1 MARIII
7 RTHARGPLGFVRLTA
22 GGADGSVSYAAVR
35 SAIAEQLFEVI
46 SDEAYV
52 FLLEDGVPVAPSQ
65 EATERAAKEMTDCF
79 LAFSSEPRAPAAG
92 ITSPQSLAAG
102 AAGANGGVLGAAPER
117 SPFLPGQP
125 PHSMVNQWI
134 ASFASMEPR
143 EQQEAISYL
152 QQPSFPTEMGAIGAY
167 QALGRQ
173 VASAPPPTV
182 GEKPESSLDRQ
193 LLEMFRTQF
202 GASTS
207 STSSL
212 HPPTSPLERGGFG
225 LPMGKPVAD
234 EARRRSDSK
243 YYHGTLSS
251 SLRIMEHNTR
261 TSHGSAPEIDSF
273 STGLRSLKGHPA
285 AHAASSPIR
294 VGRRIS
300 PPTKSPRD
308 RPDVPM
314 AFGSR
319 RPQRPSSAAYLATGN
334 AITIGRSGSV
344 RGIF

>member
-1 MARIII
+1 MERIII
-7 RTHARGPLGFVRLTA
+7 RTHARGPLGFVRLA
-22 GGADGSVSYAAVR
+22 ADGADAGVTYAAVR

-46 SDEAYV
+46 LDEAYV

-65 EATERAAKEMTDCF
+65 EATERAAKGMTECL

-102 AAGANGGVLGAAPER
+102 AAGANAGVLGAAPER

-152 QQPSFPTEMGAIGAY
+152 QQPSFPTEMGAIGSY
-167 QALGRQ
+167 QALGKQ

-182 GEKPESSLDRQ
+182 GEQLESSLDRQ

-212 HPPTSPLERGGFG
+212 HPPTSPLGRGFG
-225 LPMGKPVAD
+225 SPGKPVAD

-273 STGLRSLKGHPA
+273 STGLRSLKGHPT

-319 RPQRPSSAAYLATGN
+319 RPQRPSSAAHLATGN

>member
-1 MARIII
+1 MERIII
-7 RTHARGPLGFVRLTA
+7 RTHARGPLGFVRLA
-22 GGADGSVSYAAVR
+22 ADGADAGVTYAAVR

-46 SDEAYV
+46 LDEAYV

-65 EATERAAKEMTDCF
+65 EATERAAKGMTECL

-182 GEKPESSLDRQ
+182 GGQPESSLDRQ

>member
-167 QALGRQ
+167 QALGKQ

-182 GEKPESSLDRQ
+182 REQPESSLDRQ

-207 STSSL
+207 STGSL
-212 HPPTSPLERGGFG
+212 HPPTSPLRGFD
-225 LPMGKPVAD
+225 LPGKPVAD
-234 EARRRSDSK
+234 EARQRSDSK

-251 SLRIMEHNTR
+251 SLRIMEHNMR
-261 TSHGSAPEIDSF
+261 TSHGSGPEIDPF
-273 STGLRSLKGHPA
+273 STGLRSLKGHPS

-300 PPTKSPRD
+300 PPTTSSRE
-308 RPDVPM
+308 RPDAPM

-319 RPQRPSSAAYLATGN
+319 RPQRPSSAAHMATGN
-334 AITIGRSGSV
+334 AITIGRHGSV

>member
-1 MARIII
+1 MVRIII
-7 RTHARGPLGFVRLTA
+7 RTHARGPLGFVRLND
-22 GGADGSVSYAAVR
+22 ADTGVTYAAVR
-35 SAIAEQLFEVI
+35 SAIAEQLFEVV

-65 EATERAAKEMTDCF
+65 EATERVAKGMTDCF
-79 LAFSSEPRAPAAG
+79 LSFSSEPRASAAG

-102 AAGANGGVLGAAPER
+102 ANAGVLGTSPER

-167 QALGRQ
+167 QALGKQ

-182 GEKPESSLDRQ
+182 GEQPESSLDRQ
-193 LLEMFRTQF
+193 LLEMFRNQL

-207 STSSL
+207 STGSL
-212 HPPTSPLERGGFG
+212 HPPSSPLERGFG
-225 LPMGKPVAD
+225 LPGKLVAD
-234 EARRRSDSK
+234 EARRRRRASDSK

-251 SLRIMEHNTR
+251 SLRLMEHNAR
-261 TSHGSAPEIDSF
+261 TSHGSGPEVESF
-273 STGLRSLKGHPA
+273 STGLRNLKGHPG

-300 PPTKSPRD
+300 SPTKSSRD
-308 RPDVPM
+308 RPDAPI

-319 RPQRPSSAAYLATGN
+319 RPQRPSSAAHMATGN